1 MIHLIEPQWGV
12 ALSQSLFAWMQ
23 ASAFWYHLMP
33 VLADIFVLTYPVYLL
48 ALYGYGML
56 LKWRENTEQWQ
67 WYKTSWIYI
76 LMGTILTAVVNL
88 GVQYFFDKA
97 RPNVVLWLA
106 DLKHET
112 IIHKFLPSSSFP
124 SDHAAVSMAIAM
136 SSLLRGIQKKDK
148 KYIRFGIILVIFSL
162 ITSFAR
168 VTTAVHWIT
177 DVIGGTI
184 VGILVPLVLLNKN
197 VSQWVE
203 WLASWIG
210 RIV

>member
-1 MIHLIEPQWGV
+1 
-12 ALSQSLFAWMQ
+12 
-23 ASAFWYHLMP
+23 
-33 VLADIFVLTYPVYLL
+33 
-48 ALYGYGML
+48 
-56 LKWRENTEQWQ
+56 
-67 WYKTSWIYI
+67 
-76 LMGTILTAVVNL
+76 
-88 GVQYFFDKA
+88 
-97 RPNVVLWLA
+97 
-106 DLKHET
+106 
-112 IIHKFLPSSSFP
+112 
-124 SDHAAVSMAIAM
+124 MAIAM

-203 WLASWIG
+203 LLARWIG